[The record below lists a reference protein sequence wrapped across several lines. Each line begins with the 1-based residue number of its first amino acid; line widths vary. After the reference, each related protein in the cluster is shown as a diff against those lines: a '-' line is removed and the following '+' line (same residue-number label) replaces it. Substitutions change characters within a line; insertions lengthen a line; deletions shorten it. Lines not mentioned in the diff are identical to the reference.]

1 MELEWG
7 VYVGFFDFFKRK
19 KEVVK
24 EDNVDLLED
33 LFNDDKD
40 YIKQFEFPVDS
51 KIRPAETKA
60 LETNPI
66 DGNVYTGA
74 RAVLGEQ
81 ETETPEQKLERLNR
95 EAEEYLKK
103 DKSSNT
109 LDLLINDTVK
119 QTEELI
125 KDTQK

>member
-1 MELEWG
+1 MLKKYPPEQAYQDILNESKNGTLNGELPSEEE
-7 VYVGFFDFFKRK
+7 FT
-19 KEVVK
+19 
-24 EDNVDLLED
+24 
-33 LFNDDKD
+33 KD
-40 YIKQFEFPVDS
+40 YIKQFEFAVDS

-74 RAVLGEQ
+74 RAVLGGQ

-125 KDTQK
+125 KGTQK